1 MHLMKKSVLSLKKQ
15 KQYKIRFP
23 FFKLHVL
30 KSYMTDP
37 LNIIFND
44 LGI

>member
-1 MHLMKKSVLSLKKQ
+1 MEKSVLSLKNKKTIQ
-15 KQYKIRFP
+15 DWFS

-30 KSYMTDP
+30 KSFMTDP